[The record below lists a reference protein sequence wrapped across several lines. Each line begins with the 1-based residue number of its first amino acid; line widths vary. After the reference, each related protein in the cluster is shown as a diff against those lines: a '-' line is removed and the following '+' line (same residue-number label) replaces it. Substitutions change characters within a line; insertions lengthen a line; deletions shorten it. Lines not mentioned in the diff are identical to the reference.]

1 MKNRLAKRIAAS
13 AMAIAVT
20 VTTLMGNTAAYTLA
34 DDTGSVEEAVQEE
47 EIAEVAAVSDPD
59 LAVESITA
67 AVETEPAAEETAPEP
82 EQEAVIVEETAT
94 IPEVVESE
102 PAVVEEEETSGE
114 GYEAGEYSETIDSGA
129 TEGVVVVDESVAEV
143 TEDEAVADPAEVTEE
158 VTEETEDVVETSEEI
173 EEPAETTESEEAEAE
188 SIEEIEEIDAPVF
201 VGSVDSGLTSQLTN
215 VGAAAING
223 GDGRPYFNGNG
234 SQTASGAMVYAG
246 TRAYTASFNGGSYT
260 AYCVEPE
267 YPGVA
272 TSETRSAYEITDS
285 SWSGWGANIR
295 KMMYYTYGA
304 PGGNVGNAPYDLL
317 MSWVRADLGK
327 QTNPPQSEANLA
339 YAYSHVA
346 LSFVFCEMKN
356 RISYSGDNSLW
367 AIGAEGVFTDALSKA
382 PAVAHKAYEMAAAPA
397 GFRVFIVPSL
407 AAKQQSF
414 MFWTYTPR
422 GSLQVVKYVKPRD
435 DWEGSAPEGA
445 TAANFIGGEYSPRGT
460 VYKVYSDAGCTREVA
475 ALTMGGRNDQ
485 AQAVKDGYYT
495 SYSNVVTLP
504 VGTYYVKE
512 VSVSNNNL
520 NIDGRVHTVTV
531 SENNTETV
539 PVRTESTDT
548 MEPAWLQIVKK
559 SADPDYKASL
569 EGAEFKIYKAKDG
582 DNFTGY
588 IGKLT
593 TDATGRTKAVTVPIY
608 KSLWVVETVAP
619 EGYEPAEPV
628 EITGL
633 ARGWEN
639 RKIVTVDEEPS
650 GYPVVLQKSVAAG
663 MEDIVKNNPCY
674 DLTGTTYGLYKSEAD
689 AKAGTNEVARLV
701 VDSITEDRL
710 TGTSKPVNVEVGTYY
725 YKELAAGTGYGLN
738 DEIKSIKVTTANT
751 ADKPAIIKAEDIPK
765 TDPVVIEIHKVD
777 AVTGEAVGGATLEGA
792 QFEIR
797 YYADYYTED
806 TLPAEAFRTWTVRAL
821 LNKNTGHYLA
831 SLRLSNSVIGELS
844 DELYELG
851 SNKGVVPY
859 GTVAVVETVPPTGYQ
874 LPENPILMV
883 RQINDDYIQ
892 EIATTG
898 AVNEELTVGD
908 EIVRGGLKFVKV
920 SEDGKAMPGVPFV
933 LTSVTTGES
942 HVIVTDAAGKF
953 STEAAKHSSN
963 TNANDAAYAGGKL
976 DESKLDPTAGIWF
989 EGKVDADKLHTND
1002 KYGALPY
1009 DTYTLTEL
1017 RASTNRGKELIT
1029 MTVKVEKNGTVVDLG
1044 NIEDPDAGADTVV
1057 SNTITGSQYALA
1069 SNAEFEDLLTVSGI
1083 EKNITAVTSAYDVT
1097 AGSYIRIS
1105 GREHVETEIEAVN
1118 GGAQVTIPFTIDGSR
1133 LAGHKVAIET
1143 LIYMDGELYVEHNT
1157 DHDVESEMIYF
1168 PKLLTKA
1175 ADKATKTKTVAATK
1189 DAVVV
1194 DTVTYKEMPKD
1205 QEVITVAE
1213 AVLKGATE
1221 AEDEVLAT
1229 VRGTQTVSGDGTYT
1243 VEIPFDATAY
1253 GGRKVYVTER
1263 NYIVKPDG
1271 TEVLISEH
1279 VDRNDTAQTVSVPKI
1294 GTTLTDEETET
1305 HVALGREGMT
1315 LIDKVPYIGLEVG
1328 KTYEVAGTL
1337 YDQKTGKE
1345 LVVNGETITAS
1356 GSFTAETEDGE
1367 AEVVFTFDGSGLTG
1381 RRVVAF
1387 EEVRYNGLL
1396 VAIHADLNDENQIVP
1411 IPEIITKAA
1420 DKATGTKTVAATK
1433 DAAVIDTVTY
1443 KEMPK
1448 DQEVITVAEA
1458 VLKGATAEEDE
1469 VLATVRGK
1477 QTVSEDGTYTVE
1489 IPFDATEYAGRK
1501 VYITERNY
1509 IVKEDGTEVLIS
1521 EHVDRDDTEQ
1531 TVSVPKIGTT
1541 LTDEETETHV
1551 ALGREGMTLIDKVPY
1566 IGLEVGK
1573 TYEIAGT
1580 LYDQKAGKVLGVNG
1594 ETITASGSFTAETE
1608 DGEAEVVFTFD
1619 GSGLTGRRVVAF
1631 EEVRYNGLLVAIHA
1645 DLNDENQ
1652 IVPIP
1657 EIITKA
1663 ADKATGTKTVA
1674 ATKDAVVVDTVTYK
1688 EMPENQDVVTVAEAV
1703 LKGATA
1709 AEDKVLATVRGTQ
1722 TVSEDGSYT
1731 VEIPFDATEYA
1742 GRKVYI
1748 TERNYIVK
1756 PDGTEVLISQ
1766 HVDRDDTEQTVS
1778 IPKIGT
1784 KAVGE
1789 KTGTSEVAAEADCRI
1804 KDTVE
1809 YYGLTA
1815 GVTYE
1820 VKGTMIDKATGE
1832 ELVVNGKAVTATGT
1846 FTAEAEDGKAE
1857 VTFVFDGRNLGGK
1870 TFVAFEELYKDG
1882 ILVAVHADINDKDQT
1897 VTVISMGTTATD
1909 AGTGSKTLTLGENVK
1924 IRDSVVLKGL
1934 TVGNIYTLKG
1944 AMMDKGNG
1952 SDTGI
1957 TGETSFKAIS
1967 SEMSVDVIMTIDT
1980 NKYQNRSLVAFEEL
1994 YDGNGI
2000 LITEHKDLN
2009 DEGQTVTVPKIPN
2022 GYITVPPSSVTKTT
2036 PPVKTGD
2043 TTNAVLYVLLAAAAL
2058 VVLTI
2063 TIIRRKKIE
2072 KMGN

>member
-20 VTTLMGNTAAYTLA
+20 VTTLMGNTVAYTLA
-34 DDTGSVEEAVQEE
+34 DTGSVEEAVQEE
-47 EIAEVAAVSDPD
+47 EIAEVAAVSDPEI
-59 LAVESITA
+59 AVESIAA

-82 EQEAVIVEETAT
+82 EAVIVEETAT

-102 PAVVEEEETSGE
+102 PAVVKEEETSGE
-114 GYEAGEYSETIDSGA
+114 GFEAGEYSEQIDSGA
-129 TEGVVVVDESVAEV
+129 TEEVVVVDESVAEV
-143 TEDEAVADPAEVTEE
+143 TEDESVADPAEVTEE
-158 VTEETEDVVETSEEI
+158 ITEETEDVVETSEEI

-201 VGSVDSGLTSQLTN
+201 VGSVDAGLTSQLAN
-215 VGAAAING
+215 AGSASING

-304 PGGNVGNAPYDLL
+304 PGGKAGNAPYELL
-317 MSWVRADLGK
+317 MAWVRADLGK

-339 YAYSHVA
+339 YAYSHVVM
-346 LSFVFCEMKN
+346 SFVFCEMKN

-367 AIGAEGVFTDALSKA
+367 AIGAEGAFTDALSKG
-382 PAVAHKAYEMAAAPA
+382 PEVAHKAYEMQNAPE
-397 GFRVFIVPSL
+397 GFRVYIVPSL

-414 MFWTYTPR
+414 MFWTYAPT

-435 DWEGSAPEGA
+435 DWAGSAPEGA
-445 TAANFIGGEYSPRGT
+445 TAKMFIGGSYSPNGA
-460 VYKVYSDAGCTREVA
+460 VYKVYSDAACTKEA
-475 ALTMGGRNDQ
+475 ATLTIGERNSY
-485 AQAVKDGYYT
+485 AEAVEDGYYT
-495 SYSNVVTLP
+495 AFSSIATLP
-504 VGTYYVKE
+504 VGAYYVKE
-512 VSVSNNNL
+512 VSIPNSNLSIDSRVYPVS
-520 NIDGRVHTVTV
+520 VT
-531 SENNTETV
+531 EDHTETI
-539 PVRTESTDT
+539 PVRTESTDN

-559 SADPDYKASL
+559 STNPDYKESL
-569 EGAEFKIYKAKDG
+569 KGAEFKIYRWKDG
-582 DNFTGY
+582 DTFTGY
-588 IGKLT
+588 IGTLT
-593 TDATGRTKAVTVPIY
+593 TKEDGKTDFVTVPIFT
-608 KSLWVVETVAP
+608 SLWAVETKAP
-619 EGYEPAEPV
+619 EGYEKAEPF

-633 ARGWEN
+633 QKGWEN

-650 GYPVVLQKSVAAG
+650 GYPVVLQKSVEVG

-674 DLTGTTYGLYKSEAD
+674 DLTGTTYGLYKTEND
-689 AKAGTNEVARLV
+689 AKEGTNEVTRLV
-701 VDSITEDRL
+701 VDTISEDRL

-725 YKELAAGTGYGLN
+725 YKELVAGTGYGLN
-738 DEIKSIKVTTANT
+738 DEIKAVEVTAANT
-751 ADKPAIIKAEDIPK
+751 AEKPAVIKAEDIPK

-777 AVTGEAVGGATLEGA
+777 AVTGEPVGGATLEGA

-806 TLPAEAFRTWTVRAL
+806 TLPAEAFRTWTVQAI
-821 LNKNTGHYLA
+821 KNEKTGQYRA
-831 SLRLSNSVIGELS
+831 SLWLKNSVIGEIS
-844 DELYELG
+844 DELYEVYG
-851 SNKGVVPY
+851 GPTVPY
-859 GTVAVVETVPPTGYQ
+859 GTVAVIETVPPTGYQ
-874 LPENPILMV
+874 LPKNPVLMV
-883 RQINDDYIQ
+883 RQINDEYIQ
-892 EIATTG
+892 EIASTG

-920 SEDGKAMPGVPFV
+920 EESGKTMPGVPFL

-976 DESKLDPTAGIWF
+976 DESKLDPAAGIWF
-989 EGKVDADKLHTND
+989 EGKANADKLHTND

-1017 RASTNRGKELIT
+1017 RASTNRGKELIN
-1029 MTVKVEKNGTVVDLG
+1029 MTVKVKKNGTVVDLG

-1069 SNAEFEDLLTVSGI
+1069 SNYAEFEDLLTVSGI
-1083 EKNITAVTSAYDVT
+1083 EKNITAITSAYDVT

-1328 KTYEVAGTL
+1328 KTYEIAGTLYDQKTGKELVVNGETITASGSFTAGTEDGEAEVAFTFDGSGLTGKRVVAFEEVRYNGLLVAVHADLNDENQIVSIPEIITKAADKATKTKTVAAVKDAAVIDTVTYKEMPENQKVVTVAEAVLKGATEAEDKVLATVRGTQTVSRDGSYTVEIPFDATEYAGRKVYITERNYIVKPDGTEVLISEHVDRNDKAQTVTIPKIGTTLTDEETETHVALGREGMTLIDKVPYIGLEVGKTYEIAGTL

-1433 DAAVIDTVTY
+1433 DA
-1443 KEMPK
+1443 
-1448 DQEVITVAEA
+1448 
-1458 VLKGATAEEDE
+1458 
-1469 VLATVRGK
+1469 
-1477 QTVSEDGTYTVE
+1477 
-1489 IPFDATEYAGRK
+1489 
-1501 VYITERNY
+1501 
-1509 IVKEDGTEVLIS
+1509 
-1521 EHVDRDDTEQ
+1521 
-1531 TVSVPKIGTT
+1531 
-1541 LTDEETETHV
+1541 
-1551 ALGREGMTLIDKVPY
+1551 
-1566 IGLEVGK
+1566 
-1573 TYEIAGT
+1573 
-1580 LYDQKAGKVLGVNG
+1580 
-1594 ETITASGSFTAETE
+1594 
-1608 DGEAEVVFTFD
+1608 
-1619 GSGLTGRRVVAF
+1619 
-1631 EEVRYNGLLVAIHA
+1631 
-1645 DLNDENQ
+1645 
-1652 IVPIP
+1652 
-1657 EIITKA
+1657 
-1663 ADKATGTKTVA
+1663 
-1674 ATKDAVVVDTVTYK
+1674 VVVDTVTYK
-1688 EMPENQDVVTVAEAV
+1688 EMPKDQDVVTVAEAV
-1703 LKGATA
+1703 LKGATE

-1722 TVSEDGSYT
+1722 TVSGDGTYT
-1731 VEIPFDATEYA
+1731 VEIPFDATAYG
-1742 GRKVYI
+1742 GRKVYV

-1778 IPKIGT
+1778 VPKIGT

-1809 YYGLTA
+1809 YYGLTV
-1815 GVTYE
+1815 GVKYE
-1820 VKGTMIDKATGE
+1820 VKGKMIDKATGE
-1832 ELVVNGKAVTATGT
+1832 ELVVNGKAVTASGT

-1857 VTFVFDGRNLGGK
+1857 VTFVFDGRNLGGR

-1952 SDTGI
+1952 SETGI

-2000 LITEHKDLN
+2000 LITDHKDLN

-2022 GYITVPPSSVTKTT
+2022 GYITVPPSSETKTA

-2043 TTNAVLYVLLAAAAL
+2043 TTNAVLYVLIAAAAL
-2058 VVLTI
+2058 AVLTI
-2063 TIIRRKKIE
+2063 TIIRRKKSE